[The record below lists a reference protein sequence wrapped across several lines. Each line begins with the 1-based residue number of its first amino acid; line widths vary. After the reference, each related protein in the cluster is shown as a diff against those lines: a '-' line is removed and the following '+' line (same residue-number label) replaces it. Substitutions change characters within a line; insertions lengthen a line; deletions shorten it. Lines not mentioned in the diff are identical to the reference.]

1 MSGVEPL
8 QKPLPLEPL
17 PEKALEER
25 RLWIGNLDSR
35 ITEYQLL
42 KLLQKYGPIEKFD
55 LLFHRSGPLVGL
67 PRGYAFVTFE
77 SNEDATRAKV
87 ALDGKLVG
95 CKRIVLRWA
104 HSISREDL
112 ERPKPQL
119 EIPALA
125 GTKNEKKVSRLS
137 VIQAIEAKLKMMER
151 GSTEDFELNA
161 GPSRGLPLNPALST
175 ASTRPRGSMKHHHD
189 SRPYNR
195 AYNRR

>member
-35 ITEYQLL
+35 ITE
-42 KLLQKYGPIEKFD
+42 
-55 LLFHRSGPLVGL
+55 
-67 PRGYAFVTFE
+67 GYAFVTFE